1 MGIRVAN
8 HLNLKEI
15 FYFKFPEQLASIYLE
30 LNIFF
35 PPFLRRGQLDR
46 KNQDSWGREENLT
59 CVKIPTE
66 II

>member
-1 MGIRVAN
+1 MGSRAAN

-15 FYFKFPEQLASIYLE
+15 FCFKFPEQLASICLE
-30 LNIFF
+30 HDIFSSV
-35 PPFLRRGQLDR
+35 RRGQLDCN
-46 KNQDSWGREENLT
+46 NQDSWGREENLT